1 MKSRIEAV
9 AAREVLDSRGFPT
22 VATQVRLS
30 GGASACAAVPSGAS
44 TGTLEALELRDGDQ
58 GRYRGKGVARAVNN
72 VNTRIAEQVIGM
84 DATEQQSVDAAMI
97 ALDGTS
103 NKSRLGANAILAV
116 SLAVARAAAQQAR
129 VPLYCHIGNL
139 HGNSTPTSL
148 PVPQMNILNGGAHAD
163 NRVDFQEFMIVP
175 AGCDSFSAALQAGAE
190 VFHQLRDVL
199 REKGLGTGVGD
210 EGGFAPDLASNEAAI
225 EMVLLAIDGT
235 SYSAGRELFLGIDVA
250 SSEFYSEGCYRLDSE
265 GITYSSEEFVR
276 MICDWAARYPILT
289 VEDAMAEDD
298 WHGWQTLTQH
308 LGSKIQLT
316 GDDLFVTNAG
326 ILQQGIECQAANSIL
341 IKLNQIGTL
350 TETLQAV
357 QLAQASGYGVTVS
370 HRSGETEDTTI
381 ADLAVG
387 VGAGQIK
394 TGSLC
399 RSERVAK
406 YNRLLQIEE
415 ELAGTGRYLGMDGFP
430 HLTA

>member
-1 MKSRIEAV
+1 MKSRIETV
-9 AAREVLDSRGFPT
+9 AAREILDSRGFPT
-22 VATQVRLS
+22 VAAQVRLS

-225 EMVLLAIDGT
+225 EMVLLAIDGAG
-235 SYSAGRELFLGIDVA
+235 YSAGRELFLGIDVA

-265 GITYSSEEFVR
+265 GITYSSEEFVQ

-298 WHGWQTLTQH
+298 WQGWQTLTQH

>member
-139 HGNSTPTSL
+139 HGNSAPTSL

-298 WHGWQTLTQH
+298 WQGWQTLTQH

>member
-58 GRYRGKGVARAVNN
+58 GRYRGKGVACAVNN
-72 VNTRIAEQVIGM
+72 VNNRIAEQVIGM

-225 EMVLLAIDGT
+225 EMVLLAIDGAG
-235 SYSAGRELFLGIDVA
+235 YSAGRELFLGIDVA

-265 GITYSSEEFVR
+265 GISYSSEEFVR

>member
-1 MKSRIEAV
+1 MKSRIETV
-9 AAREVLDSRGFPT
+9 AAREILDSRGFPT
-22 VATQVRLS
+22 VAAQVRLS

-58 GRYRGKGVARAVNN
+58 GRYRGKGVACAVNN

-84 DATEQQSVDAAMI
+84 DAAEQQSVDAAMI

-139 HGNSTPTSL
+139 HGNSAPTSL

-175 AGCDSFSAALQAGAE
+175 AGCDSFTAALQAGAE

-225 EMVLLAIDGT
+225 EMVLLAIDGAG
-235 SYSAGRELFLGIDVA
+235 YSAGRELFLGIDVA

-265 GITYSSEEFVR
+265 GITYSSEEFVQ

>member
-1 MKSRIEAV
+1 
-9 AAREVLDSRGFPT
+9 
-22 VATQVRLS
+22 
-30 GGASACAAVPSGAS
+30 VPSGAS

-58 GRYRGKGVARAVNN
+58 GRYRGKGVAGAVNN
-72 VNTRIAEQVIGM
+72 VNNRIAEQVIGM

-225 EMVLLAIDGT
+225 EMVLLAIDGAG
-235 SYSAGRELFLGIDVA
+235 YSAGRELFLGIDVA

-265 GITYSSEEFVR
+265 GISYSSEEFVR

>member
-1 MKSRIEAV
+1 MKSRIETV
-9 AAREVLDSRGFPT
+9 AAREILDSRGFPT
-22 VATQVRLS
+22 VAAQVRLS

-58 GRYRGKGVARAVNN
+58 GRYRGKGVACAVNN

-84 DATEQQSVDAAMI
+84 DAAEQQSVDAAMI

-139 HGNSTPTSL
+139 HGNSAPTSL

-175 AGCDSFSAALQAGAE
+175 AGCDSFTAALQAGAE

-225 EMVLLAIDGT
+225 EMVLLAIDGAG
-235 SYSAGRELFLGIDVA
+235 YSAGRELFLGIDVA

-265 GITYSSEEFVR
+265 GITYSSEEFVQ

-298 WHGWQTLTQH
+298 WQGWQTLTQH

-381 ADLAVG
+381 ADLAVA

-430 HLTA
+430 HLTG

>member
-1 MKSRIEAV
+1 MKSRIETV
-9 AAREVLDSRGFPT
+9 AAREILDSRGFPT
-22 VATQVRLS
+22 VAAQVRLS

-58 GRYRGKGVARAVNN
+58 GRYRGKGVACAVNN
-72 VNTRIAEQVIGM
+72 VNTRIAEQEIGM
-84 DATEQQSVDAAMI
+84 DAAEQQSVDAAMI

-139 HGNSTPTSL
+139 HGNSAPTSL

-175 AGCDSFSAALQAGAE
+175 AGCDSFTAALQAGAE

-298 WHGWQTLTQH
+298 WQGWQTLTQH

-430 HLTA
+430 HLTG

>member
-139 HGNSTPTSL
+139 HGNSAPTSL

-225 EMVLLAIDGT
+225 EMVLLAIDGAG
-235 SYSAGRELFLGIDVA
+235 YSAGRELFLGIDVA

-265 GITYSSEEFVR
+265 GITYSSEEFVQ

-298 WHGWQTLTQH
+298 WQGWQTLTQH

>member
-58 GRYRGKGVARAVNN
+58 GRYRGKGVACAVNN

-84 DATEQQSVDAAMI
+84 DAAEQQSVDAAMI

-139 HGNSTPTSL
+139 HGNSAPTSL

-298 WHGWQTLTQH
+298 WQGWQTLTQH

-381 ADLAVG
+381 ADLAVA

>member
-1 MKSRIEAV
+1 MKSRIETV
-9 AAREVLDSRGFPT
+9 AAREILDSRGFPT
-22 VATQVRLS
+22 VAAQVRLS

-58 GRYRGKGVARAVNN
+58 GRYRGKGVACAVNN

-84 DATEQQSVDAAMI
+84 DAAEQQSVDAAMI

-139 HGNSTPTSL
+139 HGNSAPTSL

-225 EMVLLAIDGT
+225 EMVLLAIDGAG
-235 SYSAGRELFLGIDVA
+235 YSAGRELFLGIDVA

-265 GITYSSEEFVR
+265 GITYSSEEFVQ

-298 WHGWQTLTQH
+298 WQGWQTLTQH

>member
-58 GRYRGKGVARAVNN
+58 GRYRGKGVAGAVNN
-72 VNTRIAEQVIGM
+72 VNNRIAEQVIGM

-225 EMVLLAIDGT
+225 EMVLQAIDGT

-265 GITYSSEEFVR
+265 GISYSSEEFVR

>member
-58 GRYRGKGVARAVNN
+58 RRYRGKGVAGAVNN

-129 VPLYCHIGNL
+129 VPLYRHIGNL

-225 EMVLLAIDGT
+225 EMVLLAIDGAG
-235 SYSAGRELFLGIDVA
+235 YSAGRELFLGIDVA

-265 GITYSSEEFVR
+265 GISYSSEEFVR

>member
-58 GRYRGKGVARAVNN
+58 GRYRGKGVAGAVNN
-72 VNTRIAEQVIGM
+72 VNNRIAEQVIGM

-225 EMVLLAIDGT
+225 EMVLLAIDGAG
-235 SYSAGRELFLGIDVA
+235 YSAGRELFLGIDVA

-265 GITYSSEEFVR
+265 GISYSSEEFVR

>member
-9 AAREVLDSRGFPT
+9 VAREVLDSRGFPT

-58 GRYRGKGVARAVNN
+58 GRYRGKGVAGAVNN
-72 VNTRIAEQVIGM
+72 VNNRIAEQVIGM

-129 VPLYCHIGNL
+129 VPLYRHIGNL

-225 EMVLLAIDGT
+225 EMVLLAIDGAG
-235 SYSAGRELFLGIDVA
+235 YSAGRELFLGIDVA

-265 GITYSSEEFVR
+265 GISYSSEEFVR

>member
-9 AAREVLDSRGFPT
+9 VAREVLDSRGFPT
-22 VATQVRLS
+22 VATQVRLG

-58 GRYRGKGVARAVNN
+58 GRYRGKGVAGAVNN
-72 VNTRIAEQVIGM
+72 VNNRIAEQVIGM

-225 EMVLLAIDGT
+225 EMVLLAIDGAG
-235 SYSAGRELFLGIDVA
+235 YSAGRELFLGIDVA

-265 GITYSSEEFVR
+265 GISYSSEEFVR

>member
-58 GRYRGKGVARAVNN
+58 GRYRGKGVAGAVNN
-72 VNTRIAEQVIGM
+72 VNNRIAEQVIGM

-129 VPLYCHIGNL
+129 VPLYRHIGNL

-225 EMVLLAIDGT
+225 EMVLLAIDGAG
-235 SYSAGRELFLGIDVA
+235 YSAGRELFLGIDVA

-265 GITYSSEEFVR
+265 GISYSSEEFVR

>member
-1 MKSRIEAV
+1 LLPAKCSIREGFQLWRHKSGWE
-9 AAREVLDSRGFPT
+9 
-22 VATQVRLS
+22 

-58 GRYRGKGVARAVNN
+58 RRYRGKGVAGAVNN

-116 SLAVARAAAQQAR
+116 SLAVARAAAQQTR

-225 EMVLLAIDGT
+225 EMVLLAIDGAG
-235 SYSAGRELFLGIDVA
+235 YSAGRELFLGIDVA

-265 GITYSSEEFVR
+265 GISYSSEEFVR

-289 VEDAMAEDD
+289 VEDAMSEDD

-316 GDDLFVTNAG
+316 GDDLFFTNAG

-415 ELAGTGRYLGMDGFP
+415 ELAGHWPLPGHGRLPSLDSLILQISP
-430 HLTA
+430 

>member
-1 MKSRIEAV
+1 MKSRIETV
-9 AAREVLDSRGFPT
+9 AAREILDSRGFPT
-22 VATQVRLS
+22 VAAQVRLS

-430 HLTA
+430 HLTG

>member
-9 AAREVLDSRGFPT
+9 VAREVLDSRGFPT
-22 VATQVRLS
+22 VATQVRLG

-58 GRYRGKGVARAVNN
+58 RRYRGKGVAGAVNN

-129 VPLYCHIGNL
+129 VPLYRHIGNL

-225 EMVLLAIDGT
+225 EMVLLAIDGAG
-235 SYSAGRELFLGIDVA
+235 YSAGRELFLGIDVA

-265 GITYSSEEFVR
+265 GISYSSEEFVR

-415 ELAGTGRYLGMDGFP
+415 ELAGTGRYLGLDGFP

>member
-430 HLTA
+430 HLTG

>member
-9 AAREVLDSRGFPT
+9 VAREVLDSRGFPT
-22 VATQVRLS
+22 VATQVRLG

-58 GRYRGKGVARAVNN
+58 RRYRGKGVAGAVNN
-72 VNTRIAEQVIGM
+72 VNNRIAEQVIGM

-225 EMVLLAIDGT
+225 EMVLLAIDGAG
-235 SYSAGRELFLGIDVA
+235 YSAGRELFLGIDVA

-265 GITYSSEEFVR
+265 GISYSSEEFVR

>member
-58 GRYRGKGVARAVNN
+58 GRYRGKGVAGAVNN

-225 EMVLLAIDGT
+225 EMVLLAIDGAG
-235 SYSAGRELFLGIDVA
+235 YSAGRELFLGIDVA

-265 GITYSSEEFVR
+265 GISYSSEEFVR

>member
-9 AAREVLDSRGFPT
+9 VAREVLDSRGFPT
-22 VATQVRLS
+22 VATQVRLG

-58 GRYRGKGVARAVNN
+58 RRYRGKGVAGAVNN

-129 VPLYCHIGNL
+129 VPLYRHIGNL

-225 EMVLLAIDGT
+225 EMVLLAIDGAG
-235 SYSAGRELFLGIDVA
+235 YSAGRELFLGIDVA

-265 GITYSSEEFVR
+265 GISYSSEEFVR

-326 ILQQGIECQAANSIL
+326 ILQQGIDCQAANSIL

>member
-9 AAREVLDSRGFPT
+9 VAREVLDSRGFPT
-22 VATQVRLS
+22 VATQVRLG

-58 GRYRGKGVARAVNN
+58 RRYRGKGVAGAVNN

-103 NKSRLGANAILAV
+103 NKSHLGANAILAV

-225 EMVLLAIDGT
+225 EMVLLAIDGAG
-235 SYSAGRELFLGIDVA
+235 YSAGRELFLGIDVA

-265 GITYSSEEFVR
+265 GISYSSEEFVR

-326 ILQQGIECQAANSIL
+326 ILQQGIDCQAANSIL

>member
-58 GRYRGKGVARAVNN
+58 GRYRGKGVAGAVNN
-72 VNTRIAEQVIGM
+72 VNNRIAEQVIGM

-225 EMVLLAIDGT
+225 EMVLLAIDGAG
-235 SYSAGRELFLGIDVA
+235 YSAGRELFLGIDVA

-265 GITYSSEEFVR
+265 GISYSSEEFVR

-394 TGSLC
+394 AGSLC

>member
-58 GRYRGKGVARAVNN
+58 GRYRGKGVAGAVNN

-129 VPLYCHIGNL
+129 VPLYRHIGNL

-225 EMVLLAIDGT
+225 EMVLLAIDGAG
-235 SYSAGRELFLGIDVA
+235 YSAGRELFLGIDVA

-265 GITYSSEEFVR
+265 GISYSSEEFVR

>member
-9 AAREVLDSRGFPT
+9 VAREVLDSRGFPT
-22 VATQVRLS
+22 VATQVRLG

-58 GRYRGKGVARAVNN
+58 GRYRGKGVAGAVNN
-72 VNTRIAEQVIGM
+72 VNNRIAEQVIGM

-225 EMVLLAIDGT
+225 EMVLLAIDGAG
-235 SYSAGRELFLGIDVA
+235 YSAGRELFLGIDVA

-265 GITYSSEEFVR
+265 GISYSSEEFVR

-326 ILQQGIECQAANSIL
+326 ILQQGIDCQAANSIL

>member
-44 TGTLEALELRDGDQ
+44 TGTLEALELRDSDQ
-58 GRYRGKGVARAVNN
+58 GRYRGKGVAGAVNN
-72 VNTRIAEQVIGM
+72 VNNRIAEQVIGM

-225 EMVLLAIDGT
+225 EMVLLAIDGAG
-235 SYSAGRELFLGIDVA
+235 YSAGRELFLGIDVA

-265 GITYSSEEFVR
+265 GISYSSEEFVR

>member
-58 GRYRGKGVARAVNN
+58 GRYRGKGVAGAVNN
-72 VNTRIAEQVIGM
+72 VNNRIAEQVIGM

-103 NKSRLGANAILAV
+103 NKSHLGANAILAV

-225 EMVLLAIDGT
+225 EMVLQAIDGT

-265 GITYSSEEFVR
+265 GISYSSEEFVR

>member
-1 MKSRIEAV
+1 MKSRIETV
-9 AAREVLDSRGFPT
+9 AAREILDSRGFPT
-22 VATQVRLS
+22 VAAQVRLS

>member
-58 GRYRGKGVARAVNN
+58 GRYRGKGVAGAVNN

-103 NKSRLGANAILAV
+103 NKSHLGANAILAV

-225 EMVLLAIDGT
+225 EMVLLAIDGAG
-235 SYSAGRELFLGIDVA
+235 YSAGRELFLGIDVA

-265 GITYSSEEFVR
+265 GISYSSEEFVR

>member
-1 MKSRIEAV
+1 
-9 AAREVLDSRGFPT
+9 
-22 VATQVRLS
+22 
-30 GGASACAAVPSGAS
+30 
-44 TGTLEALELRDGDQ
+44 
-58 GRYRGKGVARAVNN
+58 
-72 VNTRIAEQVIGM
+72 RIAEQVIGM

-225 EMVLLAIDGT
+225 EMVLLAIDGAG
-235 SYSAGRELFLGIDVA
+235 YSAGRELFLGIDVA

-265 GITYSSEEFVR
+265 GISYSSEEFVR

>member
-9 AAREVLDSRGFPT
+9 VAREVLDSRGFPT

-58 GRYRGKGVARAVNN
+58 RRYRGKGVAGAVNN

-225 EMVLLAIDGT
+225 EMVLLAIDGAG
-235 SYSAGRELFLGIDVA
+235 YSAGRELFLGIDVA

-265 GITYSSEEFVR
+265 GISYSSEEFVR

>member
-58 GRYRGKGVARAVNN
+58 GRYRGKGVAGAVNN
-72 VNTRIAEQVIGM
+72 VNNRIAEQVIGM

-129 VPLYCHIGNL
+129 VPLYRHIGNL

-225 EMVLLAIDGT
+225 EMVLLAIDGAG
-235 SYSAGRELFLGIDVA
+235 YSAGRELFLGIDVA

-265 GITYSSEEFVR
+265 GISYSSEEFVR

-326 ILQQGIECQAANSIL
+326 ILQQGIDCQAANSIL

-415 ELAGTGRYLGMDGFP
+415 ELAGTGRYLGLDGFP

>member
-9 AAREVLDSRGFPT
+9 VAREVLDSRGFPT

-58 GRYRGKGVARAVNN
+58 GRYRGKGVAGAVNN

-129 VPLYCHIGNL
+129 VPLYRHIGNL

-225 EMVLLAIDGT
+225 EMVLLAIDGAG
-235 SYSAGRELFLGIDVA
+235 YSAGRELFLGIDVA

-265 GITYSSEEFVR
+265 GISYSSEEFVR

-326 ILQQGIECQAANSIL
+326 ILQQGIDCQAANSIL

>member
-58 GRYRGKGVARAVNN
+58 GRYRGKGVACAVNN

-84 DATEQQSVDAAMI
+84 DAAEQQSVDAAMI

>member
-58 GRYRGKGVARAVNN
+58 GRYRGKGVACAVNN
-72 VNTRIAEQVIGM
+72 VNNRIAEQVIGM

-225 EMVLLAIDGT
+225 EMVLLAIDGAG
-235 SYSAGRELFLGIDVA
+235 YSAGRELFLGIDVA

-265 GITYSSEEFVR
+265 GISYSSEEFVR

-415 ELAGTGRYLGMDGFP
+415 ELAGTGRYLGLDGFP

>member
-1 MKSRIEAV
+1 MKSRIETV
-9 AAREVLDSRGFPT
+9 AAREILDSRGFPT
-22 VATQVRLS
+22 VAAQVRLS

-139 HGNSTPTSL
+139 HGNSAPTSL

-298 WHGWQTLTQH
+298 WQGWQTLTQH

>member
-58 GRYRGKGVARAVNN
+58 GRYRGKGVAGAVNN
-72 VNTRIAEQVIGM
+72 VNNRIAEQVIGM

-129 VPLYCHIGNL
+129 VPLYRHIGNL

-225 EMVLLAIDGT
+225 EMVLLAIDGAG
-235 SYSAGRELFLGIDVA
+235 YSAGRELFLGIDVA

-265 GITYSSEEFVR
+265 GISYSSEEFVR

-326 ILQQGIECQAANSIL
+326 ILQQGIDCQAANSIL

>member
-1 MKSRIEAV
+1 MKSRIETV
-9 AAREVLDSRGFPT
+9 AAREILDSRGFPT
-22 VATQVRLS
+22 VAAQVRLS

-58 GRYRGKGVARAVNN
+58 GRYRGKGVACAVNN

-84 DATEQQSVDAAMI
+84 DAAEQQSVDAAMI

-139 HGNSTPTSL
+139 HGNSAPTSL

-298 WHGWQTLTQH
+298 WQGWQTLTQH

-381 ADLAVG
+381 ADLAVA